1 MAPPIL
7 TIKNIHLS
15 FGTTPLI
22 EGAEFIVEPGA
33 RMCLVGRNGSGK
45 STLLK
50 IAAGK
55 IQPDAGERFV
65 KPGTT
70 IRYLQQEPDL
80 SSYTNLSEYI
90 AGGLEG
96 ADDGYRIHYLMDA
109 LALDG
114 NADPKNISG
123 GESRRAALARA
134 LAPEPDLLML
144 DEPTNHLDLPIIE
157 WLENELLSYKGALI
171 LISHDRRFLSKLT
184 RETIW
189 VDRGETRQI
198 NKGFSDFE
206 DWRDS
211 FLEQEQLDRHK
222 LSRKIEREQH
232 WVVHGVSGRR
242 KRNVRR
248 LKELGNL
255 RTTKRDEKQSVGK
268 ANISV
273 TEGQTS
279 GKLVAKL
286 EHVSKAFGD
295 RIIIDDFSTR
305 IARGDRIGIV
315 GPNGSGKTT
324 LLKLIMGQ
332 LDADD
337 GNIKLGTNLQ
347 PLVLDQKREGLDPN
361 TTLKDALTGGGG
373 DSVMVGDIQKHVIGY
388 MKDFLFL
395 PEQQRT
401 PIHRLSGGERAR
413 LELAR
418 GLRLPSNLL
427 ILDEPTNDLDLE
439 TLDLLQELIADY
451 NGTVLLVSHDRDFL
465 DRTVNSVIAYEGD
478 VHNTGQWREYAGG
491 YSDMIAQKNL
501 GGGRDVRTVENDRK
515 KSNSKALIAKEKT
528 NKPKLSY
535 KHKFALETLPKTIAA
550 LEVELAALNTKLE
563 DPDYYIKDPDGF
575 TKTIEDLDKVQ
586 TKLEKCEEEWLELEM
601 LREACSK

>member
-1 MAPPIL
+1 MPPPIL
-7 TIKNIHLS
+7 TLKNIHLS

-22 EGAEFIVEPGA
+22 EGAEFTVAPGA
-33 RMCLVGRNGSGK
+33 RICLVGRNGSGK

-50 IAAGK
+50 IAAGL
-55 IQPDAGERFV
+55 ILPDEGERFV

-70 IRYLQQEPDL
+70 VRYMHQEPDL
-80 SSYTNLSEYI
+80 SAYANLGDYVS
-90 AGGLEG
+90 GGLEG
-96 ADDGYRIHYLMDA
+96 ADDGYRLHYLLDA
-109 LALDG
+109 LDLDG
-114 NADPKNISG
+114 KADPKTISG

-157 WLENELLSYKGALI
+157 WLEDELSAYKGALI

-198 NKGFSDFE
+198 NKGFGAFE
-206 DWRDS
+206 DWRDT

-255 RTTKRDEKQSVGK
+255 RSTKSGEKQSVGK

-286 EHVSKAFGD
+286 EHVSKAFGE
-295 RIIIDDFSTR
+295 RMIIDDFSTR
-305 IARGDRIGIV
+305 IARGDRIGIL

-332 LDADD
+332 LEPDD
-337 GNIKLGTNLQ
+337 GTIKLGTNLQ
-347 PLVLDQKREGLDPN
+347 PLILDQKREGLDPD
-361 TTLKDALTGGGG
+361 TTLRDALTGGGG
-373 DSVMVGDIQKHVIGY
+373 DSVMVGDIQKHVVGY

-401 PIHRLSGGERAR
+401 PISRLSGGERAR

-451 NGTVLLVSHDRDFL
+451 KGTVLLVSHDRDFL

-478 VHNTGQWREYAGG
+478 AKWQEYAGG
-491 YSDMIAQKNL
+491 YSDMIAQR
-501 GGGRDVRTVENDRK
+501 GYGV
-515 KSNSKALIAKEKT
+515 KAAEKQT
-528 NKPKLSY
+528 QKTGSSPQKPKPQTAKPKLSY
-535 KHKFALETLPKTIAA
+535 KHKFALETLPKTMAA
-550 LEVELAALNTKLE
+550 LTAELATLNAKLE

-575 TKTIEDLDKVQ
+575 TKTIEDLDKAQ
-586 TKLEKCEEEWLELEM
+586 TKLEKCEEEWLELEE
-601 LREACSK
+601 LREAAQQ

>member
-1 MAPPIL
+1 MLIQKPYQEVRLGAPPSPALSHPNL
-7 TIKNIHLS
+7 T
-15 FGTTPLI
+15 
-22 EGAEFIVEPGA
+22 
-33 RMCLVGRNGSGK
+33 C
-45 STLLK
+45 
-50 IAAGK
+50 
-55 IQPDAGERFV
+55 
-65 KPGTT
+65 
-70 IRYLQQEPDL
+70 
-80 SSYTNLSEYI
+80 
-90 AGGLEG
+90 
-96 ADDGYRIHYLMDA
+96 
-109 LALDG
+109 
-114 NADPKNISG
+114 
-123 GESRRAALARA
+123 
-134 LAPEPDLLML
+134 LML

-157 WLENELLSYKGALI
+157 WLEGELSSYKGALI

-198 NKGFSDFE
+198 NKGFGVFE
-206 DWRDS
+206 DWRDN

-255 RTTKRDEKQSVGK
+255 RSEKRNEKQSVGK

-286 EHVSKAFGD
+286 DQVSKAFGD
-295 RIIIDDFSTR
+295 KLIIDNFSTR
-305 IARGDRIGIV
+305 IARGDRIGII

-332 LDADD
+332 LEADD
-337 GNIKLGTNLQ
+337 GTIKLGTNLQ
-347 PLVLDQKREGLDPN
+347 SLVLDQKREGLDPN
-361 TTLKDALTGGGG
+361 TTLRDALTGGGG

-451 NGTVLLVSHDRDFL
+451 KGTVLLVSHDRDFL
-465 DRTVNSVIAYEGD
+465 DRTVNSTIAYEGD
-478 VHNTGQWREYAGG
+478 AHWQEYAGG
-491 YSDMIAQKNL
+491 YTDMIRQRGHGVVAAKKER
-501 GGGRDVRTVENDRK
+501 GGKTGSKSQTPEN
-515 KSNSKALIAKEKT
+515 KT
-528 NKPKLSY
+528 KPKLSY
-535 KHKFALETLPKTIAA
+535 KHKFALETLPKTMAALGAEIAA
-550 LEVELAALNTKLE
+550 INIDLA
-563 DPDYYIKDPDGF
+563 DPEYYAKDPDGF
-575 TKTIEDLDKVQ
+575 TKSIENLDIAQ
-586 TKLEKCEEEWLELEM
+586 TKLEKCEEEWMELEI
-601 LREACSK
+601 LKEEAES

>member
-7 TIKNIHLS
+7 TLKNIHLS
-15 FGTTPLI
+15 FGSTPLI
-22 EGAEFIVEPGA
+22 EGAEFSVEAGA

-50 IAAGK
+50 IAAGL
-55 IQPDAGERFV
+55 IEPDDGERFL

-70 IRYLQQEPDL
+70 VRYMHQEPDL
-80 SSYTNLSEYI
+80 SAYKNLSEYI

-96 ADDGYRIHYLMDA
+96 ADDGYRLHTLMDA
-109 LALDG
+109 LGLDG
-114 NADPKNISG
+114 NADPKTISG
-123 GESRRAALARA
+123 GEARRAALARA

-157 WLENELLSYKGALI
+157 WLEGELSAYKGALI

-198 NKGFSDFE
+198 NKGFGVFE
-206 DWRDS
+206 DWRDN
-211 FLEQEQLDRHK
+211 FLEQEELDRHK

-255 RTTKRDEKQSVGK
+255 RSEKRNEKQSVGK

-286 EHVSKAFGD
+286 DHVSKAFGD
-295 RIIIDDFSTR
+295 KLIIDNFSTR
-305 IARGDRIGIV
+305 IARGDRIGII

-332 LDADD
+332 LEPDD
-337 GNIKLGTNLQ
+337 GTIKLGTNLQ

-361 TTLKDALTGGGG
+361 ITLKDALTGGGG

-451 NGTVLLVSHDRDFL
+451 KGTVLLVSHDRDFL
-465 DRTVNSVIAYEGD
+465 DRTVNSTIAFEGNA
-478 VHNTGQWREYAGG
+478 HWQEYAGG
-491 YSDMIAQKNL
+491 YSDMIRQRGRGVEAIKKDRASK
-501 GGGRDVRTVENDRK
+501 GGGKSKSAENV
-515 KSNSKALIAKEKT
+515 S
-528 NKPKLSY
+528 KPKLSY

-550 LEVELAALNTKLE
+550 LEAEIAKINTALA
-563 DPDYYIKDPDGF
+563 DPEYYAVNPDGF
-575 TKTIEDLDKVQ
+575 TKSIEDLDIAQ
-586 TKLEKCEEEWLELEM
+586 TKLEKCEEEWVELEI
-601 LREACSK
+601 LREESEA

>member
-7 TIKNIHLS
+7 TLKNIHLS

-22 EGAEFIVEPGA
+22 EGAEFTVQPNA

-50 IAAGK
+50 IAAG
-55 IQPDAGERFV
+55 ILQPDEGERFL

-70 IRYLQQEPDL
+70 VRYMHQEPDL
-80 SSYTNLSEYI
+80 SSYNSLNEYI

-109 LALDG
+109 LGLDG
-114 NADPKNISG
+114 TAKPQNISG

-157 WLENELLSYKGALI
+157 WLEGKLAAYKGALI

-189 VDRGETRQI
+189 VDRGETHQI
-198 NKGFSDFE
+198 NKGFGAFE
-206 DWRDS
+206 DWRDN

-248 LKELGNL
+248 LKELSNL
-255 RTTKRDEKQSVGK
+255 RDTKRNEKQSVGK

-286 EHVSKAFGD
+286 EHVSKAFGE
-295 RIIIDDFSTR
+295 RLIIDDFSTR
-305 IARGDRIGIV
+305 IARGDRIGII

-332 LDADD
+332 LEADA
-337 GNIKLGTNLQ
+337 GTIKLGTNLQ
-347 PLVLDQKREGLDPN
+347 PLILDQKREGLDPD

-373 DSVMVGDIQKHVIGY
+373 DSVMVGDVQKHVIGY

-401 PIHRLSGGERAR
+401 PISRLSGGERAR

-451 NGTVLLVSHDRDFL
+451 KGTVLLVSHDRDFL
-465 DRTVNSVIAYEGD
+465 DRTVNSVIAFEGD
-478 VHNTGQWREYAGG
+478 AHWQEYAGG
-491 YSDMIAQKNL
+491 YSDMIAQRGHGVRANAKKKNQ
-501 GGGRDVRTVENDRK
+501 K
-515 KSNSKALIAKEKT
+515 PNSTKPTSET
-528 NKPKLSY
+528 SRGKPKLSY
-535 KHKFALETLPKTIAA
+535 KHKFALETLPKTIAN
-550 LEVELAALNTKLE
+550 LEAELAALNAKLA
-563 DPDYYIKDPDGF
+563 DPEYYIKDPDGF
-575 TKTIEDLDKVQ
+575 TQTIENLDKVQ
-586 TKLEKCEEEWLELEM
+586 TKLEKCEEEWLELEE
-601 LREACSK
+601 LRETAEQ

>member
-1 MAPPIL
+1 
-7 TIKNIHLS
+7 
-15 FGTTPLI
+15 
-22 EGAEFIVEPGA
+22 
-33 RMCLVGRNGSGK
+33 MCLVGRNGSGK

-50 IAAGK
+50 IAAGL
-55 IQPDAGERFV
+55 IEPDEGEVFL

-70 IRYLQQEPDL
+70 VRYMHQEPDL
-80 SSYTNLSEYI
+80 SSYSTLDDYI
-90 AGGLEG
+90 SGGLEG
-96 ADDGYRIHYLMDA
+96 ADDGYRIHYLADA
-109 LALDG
+109 LGLDG
-114 NADPKNISG
+114 KANPNNISG
-123 GESRRAALARA
+123 GEARRAALARA

-157 WLENELLSYKGALI
+157 WLEGELSSYKGALI

-198 NKGFSDFE
+198 GKGFGVFE
-206 DWRDS
+206 DWRDE

-255 RTTKRDEKQSVGK
+255 RQEKRNEKQSVGK

-273 TEGQTS
+273 TKGQTS

-286 EHVSKAFGD
+286 DHVSKAFGE

-305 IARGDRIGIV
+305 IARGDRIGII

-332 LDADD
+332 LEADD
-337 GNIKLGTNLQ
+337 GTIKLGTNLQ
-347 PLVLDQKREGLDPN
+347 SLILDQKREGLDPD

-373 DSVMVGDIQKHVIGY
+373 DSVMVGDTQKHVVGY

-439 TLDLLQELIADY
+439 TLDLLQELIAEY
-451 NGTVLLVSHDRDFL
+451 EGTVLLVSHDRDFL
-465 DRTVNSVIAYEGD
+465 DRTVNSTIAYEGD
-478 VHNTGQWREYAGG
+478 AKWQEYAGG
-491 YSDMIAQKNL
+491 YTDMIRQRGHGVQAAKKER
-501 GGGRDVRTVENDRK
+501 GG
-515 KSNSKALIAKEKT
+515 KAANAKPYEKT
-528 NKPKLSY
+528 NASKQKLSY
-535 KHKFALETLPKTIAA
+535 KHKFALETLPKTMAA
-550 LEVELAALNTKLE
+550 LEAKIAAINSKLA
-563 DPDYYIKDPDGF
+563 DPEYYSKDPDGF
-575 TKTIEDLDKVQ
+575 TKSIEGLDIAQ
-586 TKLEKCEEEWLELEM
+586 TKMEKCEEEWMELEI
-601 LREACSK
+601 LREVAEG